1 MLHWEG
7 RMKTGPKWPVN
18 RSQYVPLQI
27 CLYWHFF
34 FKRPYLGNET
44 RYLRSV
50 SAKMTATYRASIHS
64 FMKVTSPHFYPVFW
78 RFSWKKPL
86 FRGVPGGPNWATTV
100 QNMPLGPFS
109 NMQKRND
116 SGKPNWSFPGMFC
129 DLFRSQNF
137 AFWQISLKRCLYVK
151 NWRKRAAVFLRFRS
165 WGGPPRYQN
174 VIFGP
179 FLGDFESFLVLFRS
193 FGAI

>member
-64 FMKVTSPHFYPVFW
+64 FMKVTSPHFYPLFW

-109 NMQKRND
+109 NMQKKTIPGSPIDR
-116 SGKPNWSFPGMFC
+116 FPECF
-129 DLFRSQNF
+129 
-137 AFWQISLKRCLYVK
+137 VT
-151 NWRKRAAVFLRFRS
+151 
-165 WGGPPRYQN
+165 
-174 VIFGP
+174 
-179 FLGDFESFLVLFRS
+179 S
-193 FGAI
+193 FGAKISLFGRYLWNGASTSKIEESGLHFFFDFGPR

>member
-27 CLYWHFF
+27 CLYQHFF
-34 FKRPYLGNET
+34 FKWPYLGNET

-129 DLFRSQNF
+129 DLFHTSLFQSFSLSLSENTY
-137 AFWQISLKRCLYVK
+137 IS
-151 NWRKRAAVFLRFRS
+151 A
-165 WGGPPRYQN
+165 
-174 VIFGP
+174 
-179 FLGDFESFLVLFRS
+179 
-193 FGAI
+193 

>member
-64 FMKVTSPHFYPVFW
+64 FMKVTSPHFYPLFW

-151 NWRKRAAVFLRFRS
+151 NWRKRAAFFFYFD
-165 WGGPPRYQN
+165 PR
-174 VIFGP
+174 
-179 FLGDFESFLVLFRS
+179 
-193 FGAI
+193 